1 MLYKNTTNNS
11 YKIYGVTFLPNDVHR
26 VDGFI
31 NIAGFQKVI
40 QSEKPKATKEP
51 IVSIP
56 EQSSVEIKM
65 NAPKKTIKRSS
76 KKAST
81 SKAVEETKIETDTA
95 PEQVVETDNTEIS
108 KDGDTDTD
116 GTN

>member
-31 NIAGFQKVI
+31 NIAGFQKIV
-40 QSEKPKATKEP
+40 QSEKPKSNKEP

-65 NAPKKTIKRSS
+65 NTPKKTTKRSS
-76 KKAST
+76 KKTST
-81 SKAVEETKIETDTA
+81 PKAVEEIKIETDATTK
-95 PEQVVETDNTEIS
+95 PVVDTDNTEIS
-108 KDGDTDTD
+108 KEGDKDTD

>member
-31 NIAGFQKVI
+31 NIAGFQKVV
-40 QSEKPKATKEP
+40 QSEKPKAIKEP

-65 NAPKKTIKRSS
+65 STSKKTTKRSS
-76 KKAST
+76 KKTST
-81 SKAVEETKIETDTA
+81 SKAVEETKIETDNTT
-95 PEQVVETDNTEIS
+95 EQVVETDNTEIS
-108 KDGDTDTD
+108 KEGDKDTD

>member
-1 MLYKNTTNNS
+1 MFT
-11 YKIYGVTFLPNDVHR
+11 YGKFDIEEYTKYYVND
-26 VDGFI
+26 FC
-31 NIAGFQKVI
+31 F
-40 QSEKPKATKEP
+40 EKPKAIKEP

-65 NAPKKTIKRSS
+65 NTPKKTTKRSS

-81 SKAVEETKIETDTA
+81 SKAVEEVKIETDTA
-95 PEQVVETDNTEIS
+95 TEQVVETDNTEIS
-108 KDGDTDTD
+108 KEGDKDTD